1 MGFDKEHFL
10 EYIKNEKK
18 LNSSVVDLYR
28 LYKTYNSVKYV
39 LEKNKEGKQI
49 INRLE
54 DDIYTID
61 SVILDDKERIKIELS
76 NISDIL
82 DDLEDEELRKKV
94 YFEFNKLKTEFEEL
108 DLSDSSILFYIKKKI
123 SLLQAIIGIRNTFLL
138 ASYDAFLEI
147 YRNINVK
154 NDNYKLEDDFK
165 NEYIEE
171 KLKNKN
177 VR

>member
-1 MGFDKEHFL
+1 MNFDKEHFL

-28 LYKTYNSVKYV
+28 LYKTYNVVKYV

-49 INRLE
+49 ISKLE
-54 DDIYTID
+54 DSIYTVD
-61 SVILDDKERIKIELS
+61 NVILEDKERIKIELS

-82 DDLEDEELRKKV
+82 DGLDDEELKQKT
-94 YFEFNKLKTEFEEL
+94 YSDFNKLKAEFEEL

-123 SLLQAIIGIRNTFLL
+123 SILQAIIGVKNTFLL

-147 YRNINVK
+147 YRNINIK
-154 NDNYKLEDDFK
+154 NENYKLISNLK
-165 NEYIEE
+165 NEYIES
-171 KLKNKN
+171 KTKNEF